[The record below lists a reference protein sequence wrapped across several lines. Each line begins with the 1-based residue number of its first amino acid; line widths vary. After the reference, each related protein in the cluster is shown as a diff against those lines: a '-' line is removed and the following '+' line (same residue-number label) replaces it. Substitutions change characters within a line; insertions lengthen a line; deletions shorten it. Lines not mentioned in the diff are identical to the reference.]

1 VSVWVCHA
9 PQNEIAIGKKM
20 DILLDDQEVQIRDAA
35 AEFLAGECAPALVRK
50 VETEALQYSPELWIK
65 FAENGWLQLCLS
77 TQAGGEELPLPYL
90 GLLFEVA
97 GYHIAP
103 IPLHATMVPAM
114 ILDRY
119 GSAEQVATLQ
129 AVIAGELI
137 LSHAVTEQTGRWS
150 IDAIALQG
158 RIAGNELVLN
168 GNKNFVGNY
177 RISEQCMVIY
187 RDASAPDQL
196 GVVLVPTDAKGLSS
210 EALISLAKDGESN
223 VQFKDVRVPLSARVG
238 DTQSGNLI
246 ARELMDLSSVLYA
259 SMIAG
264 AARRTLDMAVAHA
277 KQREAFGQPIGAFQ
291 AIQHMCANMMNAID
305 GTTMLAREALWRMQE
320 NLPYQVNVA
329 QAKSFGNEQCM
340 MVVRSAQQIHG
351 GMGFIRDFDLNLWYR
366 RVSSWSMR
374 GGTATEHRRTIAAAL
389 IDQPIRVRVGSVPQ

>member
-1 VSVWVCHA
+1 
-9 PQNEIAIGKKM
+9 M
-20 DILLDDQEVQIRDAA
+20 DILLDDQEVQIREAA
-35 AEFLAGECAPALVRK
+35 AEFLEGECTPALVRK
-50 VETEALQYSPELWIK
+50 VETDALQYSPELWSK

-77 TQAGGEELPLPYL
+77 NRAGGEALPLPYL

-103 IPLHATMVPAM
+103 IPLHATMVSAM
-114 ILDRY
+114 IIDRH
-119 GSAEQVATLQ
+119 GSPEQIAMLQ

-137 LSHAVTEQTGRWS
+137 LSHAVAEQTGRWS
-150 IDAIALQG
+150 TEAIALQG
-158 RIAGNELVLN
+158 RIDGQELVLN
-168 GNKNFVGNY
+168 GSKTFVGSY
-177 RISEQCMVIY
+177 GVSQQCMVIY
-187 RDASAPDQL
+187 RDASAPEQL
-196 GVVLVPTDAKGLSS
+196 GVVLVPTDTNGLSS
-210 EALISLAKDGESN
+210 EALISMAKDGESK
-223 VQFKDVRVPLSARVG
+223 VQFNDVRVPLSARIG
-238 DTQSGNLI
+238 NAQSGNLI

-291 AIQHMCANMMNAID
+291 AIQHMCANMVNAID
-305 GTTMLAREALWRMQE
+305 GTTMLSREALWRMQE

-366 RVSSWSMR
+366 RVGSWSLR
-374 GGTATEHRRTIAAAL
+374 GGTAAEHRRTIAAAL
-389 IDQPIRVRVGSVPQ
+389 IDRSQKVRIGVIPTS